1 MKVYVIYDETGSVYA
16 VRYGEDQTAPE
27 EIRGIVQEI
36 PEGSLITRVDVS
48 NPVEPKILFTPS
60 RESAL
65 EKELKEVKAQL
76 AYISMMSGIEMEA
89 GDE

>member
-1 MKVYVIYDETGSVYA
+1 MHVYVIYDNTGSVHA
-16 VRYGEDQTAPE
+16 VRYGEDQSVPE

-48 NPVEPKILFTPS
+48 DPVEPKILFTPS

-76 AYISMMSGIEMEA
+76 AYISMISGIDVE
-89 GDE
+89 GV